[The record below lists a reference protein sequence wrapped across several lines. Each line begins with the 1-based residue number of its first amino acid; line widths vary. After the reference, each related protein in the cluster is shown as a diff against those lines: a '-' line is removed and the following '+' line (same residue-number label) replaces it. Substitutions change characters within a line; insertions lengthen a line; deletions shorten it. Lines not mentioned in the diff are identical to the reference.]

1 MRTSSSRFSRWVAS
15 VALAAAC
22 LLFLATA
29 RYASAQESG
38 KFHDQG
44 GAAPACLPEELDSPY
59 IPVDSWVYPAVLRL
73 YGLGFVDEVF
83 LNNRPWK
90 RSTVEAI
97 LEQVAP
103 QIEDADASAETD
115 QAEEIYESLMHEF
128 ASDMGGP
135 CLVHHANSAVDQV
148 YTVARSISGT
158 PLRDSYHLGSTLVND
173 YGRPYAKGFNN
184 YSGFIAHTGVGRIGV
199 FARGE
204 LQASPSDNGYSP
216 VLAQTLSALDGT
228 YGALTNNVFTRQMTI
243 PESPIASNTRMRLL
257 NAYVS
262 AHVIGHE
269 ISLGK
274 QDHWWGPGVG
284 GAMAYSN
291 NAENI
296 YGLDINRTDGFLIP
310 GVSRLTGPF
319 RWEFVVGELR
329 GHDRIDNPAYQANPK
344 PTIANVITPG
354 NPWLHMQKI
363 SFRPTP
369 NLEFGFS
376 RAAIWGGKGHAP
388 ITLHSFLKSFLS
400 FSNVT
405 AVEKLGRNDPGA
417 RFSSFDFSY
426 RLPFVRNWLTL
437 YTDSAVHDDISA
449 LDAPRR
455 GAWHPGIYL
464 THVPGVPRLDL
475 RAEAS
480 MTQVVSQ
487 TRGSAGTFMYYETIQ
502 RQGFTNNGQLMGDW
516 MGREA
521 KGGQMW
527 LTYHLSGNEWIQANY
542 RRQKA
547 SRNFIHL
554 AGSPALSGTTL
565 DDIGFQAVKRIGKSF
580 EVNGSFTL
588 ERYKAPIYLTG
599 QQTVTTTN
607 IQLTWFPSRKVNF

>member
-1 MRTSSSRFSRWVAS
+1 
-15 VALAAAC
+15 
-22 LLFLATA
+22 
-29 RYASAQESG
+29 
-38 KFHDQG
+38 
-44 GAAPACLPEELDSPY
+44 
-59 IPVDSWVYPAVLRL
+59 
-73 YGLGFVDEVF
+73 
-83 LNNRPWK
+83 
-90 RSTVEAI
+90 
-97 LEQVAP
+97 
-103 QIEDADASAETD
+103 
-115 QAEEIYESLMHEF
+115 
-128 ASDMGGP
+128 
-135 CLVHHANSAVDQV
+135 
-148 YTVARSISGT
+148 
-158 PLRDSYHLGSTLVND
+158 
-173 YGRPYAKGFNN
+173 
-184 YSGFIAHTGVGRIGV
+184 
-199 FARGE
+199 
-204 LQASPSDNGYSP
+204 
-216 VLAQTLSALDGT
+216 
-228 YGALTNNVFTRQMTI
+228 MTI